1 MAQVAYHVER
11 HPAGRLR
18 ARAGLFPACGQIVRA
33 GLAAS
38 FIMLAWGSP
47 RALAAEPP
55 APRAT
60 VLPGASTAR
69 PVVIPGLSGD
79 PRHGDGVR
87 APTGPQA
94 LVADPGRPA
103 PVREGAE
110 ARPAGSALAL
120 LRVNYFVIEQPLSA
134 ALVELAALASLSLVI
149 DGRLDATLVQ
159 ASLVGQLQDVLDDLA
174 RRHGFEWSLTSG
186 TIEITPSEG
195 VVSRS
200 IKTTGL
206 TEERIASLLAAAGI
220 EDARGRITFDPA
232 TQVLRI
238 RGAPRFVARAEAAI
252 LVVAEK
258 EDNINVVRFGRT
270 SRVVGP

>member
-1 MAQVAYHVER
+1 MAGHVALLGACVLIGSHAVA
-11 HPAGRLR
+11 PTASAG
-18 ARAGLFPACGQIVRA
+18 
-33 GLAAS
+33 
-38 FIMLAWGSP
+38 
-47 RALAAEPP
+47 EPSRP
-55 APRAT
+55 SITVPLGAT
-60 VLPGASTAR
+60 PAR
-69 PVVIPGLSGD
+69 PLVIPGLSGGTAQERNQPAAGTSRERAAAAD
-79 PRHGDGVR
+79 AGTSRNAPGV
-87 APTGPQA
+87 PSLA
-94 LVADPGRPA
+94 LV
-103 PVREGAE
+103 
-110 ARPAGSALAL
+110 
-120 LRVNYFVIEQPLSA
+120 RVNYMAIEQPLSA
-134 ALVELAALASLSLVI
+134 ALVELAALAGLSLVVEGRI
-149 DGRLDATLVQ
+149 DSVLVQ
-159 ASLVGQLQDVLDDLA
+159 ASLIGPLQDVLDDLS

-186 TIEITPSEG
+186 TIEIIPSDG

-206 TEERIASLLAAAGI
+206 NEERIASLLAAAGI

>member
-1 MAQVAYHVER
+1 MGLLNKVRRVARLIASFRENGWRQAQDSAS
-11 HPAGRLR
+11 
-18 ARAGLFPACGQIVRA
+18 ARASRCFFFSTAATMMMWGAALA
-33 GLAAS
+33 GEPPLRSPVIPLGAS
-38 FIMLAWGSP
+38 SP
-47 RALAAEPP
+47 RP
-55 APRAT
+55 T
-60 VLPGASTAR
+60 
-69 PVVIPGLSGD
+69 VIPGLSGM
-79 PRHGDGVR
+79 P
-87 APTGPQA
+87 GPA
-94 LVADPGRPA
+94 AVTVSGRPA
-103 PVREGAE
+103 APTRPSAE
-110 ARPAGSALAL
+110 DAAQTETRTGISTLAL
-120 LRVNYFVIEQPLSA
+120 VRVNYMAIEQPLSA
-134 ALVELAALASLSLVI
+134 ALVELAALAGLSLVVEGRI
-149 DGRLDATLVQ
+149 DSVLVQ
-159 ASLVGQLQDVLDDLA
+159 ASLIGPLQDVLDDLS

-186 TIEITPSEG
+186 TIEIIPSDG

-206 TEERIASLLAAAGI
+206 NEERIASLLAAAGI